1 MIVLSIASLLVG
13 AVFVFYGALLVWRPI
28 LFLRYY
34 DLFIDRSRWSK
45 SLEWRNNVHS
55 LEYKLLGIGF
65 VVVGLFFVFIV
76 LTRLLTALN

>member
-45 SLEWRNNVHS
+45 SLEWRKNVHNV
-55 LEYKLLGIGF
+55 EYKLLGIAF
-65 VVVGLFFVFIV
+65 VVVGLFLMFST
-76 LTRLLTALN
+76 LTRLITALN